1 MYAGANKGR
10 DGSVGPGW
18 LDYPSFQ
25 AAAGEGALNL
35 KQDIRLLDQVIEL
48 GVARLFQLIEAGQ
61 VDPGAL
67 DWIVCHYS
75 SQFFRGRIFE
85 LLAKGGLHLP
95 PERWFSNLTSKGN
108 VGSASLFVLLEEL
121 WSSGRLRPGQRILV
135 NIPES
140 GRFSVAYAHLTVV
153 GEAPAAVVAP
163 TPAAPPPP
171 VTPSPLTMTTS
182 DPIIERLVRQL
193 GLVWT
198 EFQAQLQAVPI
209 VQRLEQGRLTLDD
222 YKLLLLNL
230 RQQVV
235 EGARWIARAASQ
247 VEIDAFPIRSLFIQH
262 AGDEHRDFKLLER
275 DYQSVGGRLEDIT
288 GADKNVGS
296 EALSAFMF
304 HRAGQ
309 SNPLDLLGAMF
320 IIEGLGA
327 RLARRWGERIREQ
340 LGLEDEQVSFLLY
353 HGGNDD
359 NHLDK
364 LEQVVASGLIDQ
376 AMAARIVKT
385 ARVTA
390 RLYRLQLEEL
400 GNT

>member
-1 MYAGANKGR
+1 MVPA
-10 DGSVGPGW
+10 V
-18 LDYPSFQ
+18 
-25 AAAGEGALNL
+25 
-35 KQDIRLLDQVIEL
+35 
-48 GVARLFQLIEAGQ
+48 
-61 VDPGAL
+61 
-67 DWIVCHYS
+67 
-75 SQFFRGRIFE
+75 
-85 LLAKGGLHLP
+85 P
-95 PERWFSNLTSKGN
+95 P
-108 VGSASLFVLLEEL
+108 A
-121 WSSGRLRPGQRILV
+121 
-135 NIPES
+135 
-140 GRFSVAYAHLTVV
+140 
-153 GEAPAAVVAP
+153 
-163 TPAAPPPP
+163 
-171 VTPSPLTMTTS
+171 PSPLALATS
-182 DPIIERLVRQL
+182 DPIVERLVRQL
-193 GLVWT
+193 GLVWA

-209 VQRLEQGRLTLDD
+209 VQRLEQGRLTIED

-247 VEIDAFPIRSLFIQH
+247 VEIEAFPVRSLFIQH
-262 AGDEHRDFKLLER
+262 AGDEHRDFRMLER
-275 DYQSVGGRLEDIT
+275 DYQSVGGRLEEIT
-288 GADKNVGS
+288 GAQKNVGS

-340 LGLEDEQVSFLLY
+340 LGLAENQVSFLLY

-359 NHLDK
+359 NHLDR
-364 LEQVVASGLIDQ
+364 LEQVVASGLIDE

>member
-1 MYAGANKGR
+1 
-10 DGSVGPGW
+10 
-18 LDYPSFQ
+18 
-25 AAAGEGALNL
+25 
-35 KQDIRLLDQVIEL
+35 
-48 GVARLFQLIEAGQ
+48 
-61 VDPGAL
+61 
-67 DWIVCHYS
+67 
-75 SQFFRGRIFE
+75 
-85 LLAKGGLHLP
+85 
-95 PERWFSNLTSKGN
+95 
-108 VGSASLFVLLEEL
+108 
-121 WSSGRLRPGQRILV
+121 
-135 NIPES
+135 
-140 GRFSVAYAHLTVV
+140 
-153 GEAPAAVVAP
+153 
-163 TPAAPPPP
+163 
-171 VTPSPLTMTTS
+171 MTTS